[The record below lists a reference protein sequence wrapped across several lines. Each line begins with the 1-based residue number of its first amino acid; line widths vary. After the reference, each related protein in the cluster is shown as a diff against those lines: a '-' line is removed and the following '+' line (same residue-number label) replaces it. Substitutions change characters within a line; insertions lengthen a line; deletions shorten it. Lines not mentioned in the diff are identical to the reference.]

1 MSLGKKR
8 RVYKSDR
15 YLLFWFQRTQNSS
28 GDHGSLF
35 LRVWSPVF
43 CFSRHIC
50 CILIDWQ
57 RCLLYIS
64 AHSGTVTIPLPW
76 VNLSPVSR
84 NHQRAP
90 GPNQHNQGVRSRS
103 THPAPCSLNLFVH
116 RTLSTHSFWLWG
128 RILCSTSVHILQNS
142 SRCESGMFWLNLQ
155 FLC

>member
-15 YLLFWFQRTQNSS
+15 YLLETKEPKIHG

-35 LRVWSPVF
+35 LHVWSPIF
-43 CFSRHIC
+43 ASLGTSAAFSSIGSVAFSTFLHT
-50 CILIDWQ
+50 
-57 RCLLYIS
+57 
-64 AHSGTVTIPLPW
+64 AGTVTIPLPW

-84 NHQRAP
+84 NQQRDP
-90 GPNQHNQGVRSRS
+90 GPNQHSQGVRSRS
-103 THPAPCSLNLFVH
+103 THPARCSLNLFVH
-116 RTLSTHSFWLWG
+116 TTLSTHSFWLWG